1 MLAPLNRVIIF
12 VGDVQKCAAF
22 YREIF
27 DFKIV
32 GDPAAKD
39 WLELDTGGCRLA
51 FHQAHGPNGVIDGP
65 TGSPMHPHKIV
76 FHSDDVA
83 ATRRHWL
90 KRGAKDGRWSNL
102 RQPGHVRRPRSRGTR
117 VSDHAI
123 GSNRV
128 NTGGLADPICFP
140 RSSYN

>member
-76 FHSDDVA
+76 FYSEDVA
-83 ATRRHWL
+83 ATRAQL
-90 KRGAKDGRWSNL
+90 VSRGAVMGDVKSFGSLTMCDGRD
-102 RQPGHVRRPRSRGTR
+102 PEGHAFQICNRR
-117 VSDHAI
+117 
-123 GSNRV
+123 
-128 NTGGLADPICFP
+128 
-140 RSSYN
+140 